1 MHGWRFLWRR
11 HVQGGALVIP
21 KDLEKPCRYKV
32 FKMLARKG
40 KITQESVKLIMSWR
54 QAGFN
59 VHCSPRIQP
68 GNEEAME
75 NLARLLSEHHSAR
88 KE

>member
-1 MHGWRFLWRR
+1 MPCLMHGWRFLWRR

-54 QAGFN
+54 QARLQR
-59 VHCSPRIQP
+59 PLQP
-68 GNEEAME
+68 QDSTG
-75 NLARLLSEHHSAR
+75 
-88 KE
+88 